1 MFTACLIE
9 MLFWTYFSAKKRM
22 GMSIVLVLVSFI
34 LKVLVLY
41 HAFEWYK
48 PLFTTALE
56 GR

>member
-1 MFTACLIE
+1 
-9 MLFWTYFSAKKRM
+9 
-22 GMSIVLVLVSFI
+22 MSIVLVLVSFI